1 MQQHYLQYH
10 WFGRHYSLGYRAH
23 GDVTSPNVLLCVHG
37 VSRNAK
43 DFDVIA
49 EALADHYHV
58 IALDMPG
65 RGQSEWLEEKGHYGQ
80 QLYEIVT
87 GQIMGMTGAKQLDW
101 LGTSMGGMLGMR
113 VASREQSPIRR
124 MVLNDIGPFV
134 PAEGRAQNARVF
146 GLDTRFASEAEG
158 VAWIRE
164 NRTAFGPFTDAG
176 WERFG
181 RDSLRQISVDQWGL
195 DYDPGLSQTSN
206 TGDFQAWD
214 QWEAITCPVLCVWGT
229 DSTLLTA
236 DTVARMKVTG
246 PKAQVF
252 EVPGVGHCPGLTDA
266 AQIGAVRDFLTA

>member
-124 MVLNDIGPFV
+124 MVLNDIGPLSRRRGGRRTPESSAWT
-134 PAEGRAQNARVF
+134 PALPVRRRAWP
-146 GLDTRFASEAEG
+146 GSE
-158 VAWIRE
+158 
-164 NRTAFGPFTDAG
+164 RTAPPLAPLPMRVGSGSGGTPCGKSRSTNG
-176 WERFG
+176 VW
-181 RDSLRQISVDQWGL
+181 I
-195 DYDPGLSQTSN
+195 T
-206 TGDFQAWD
+206 TQA
-214 QWEAITCPVLCVWGT
+214 
-229 DSTLLTA
+229 
-236 DTVARMKVTG
+236 
-246 PKAQVF
+246 
-252 EVPGVGHCPGLTDA
+252 
-266 AQIGAVRDFLTA
+266 